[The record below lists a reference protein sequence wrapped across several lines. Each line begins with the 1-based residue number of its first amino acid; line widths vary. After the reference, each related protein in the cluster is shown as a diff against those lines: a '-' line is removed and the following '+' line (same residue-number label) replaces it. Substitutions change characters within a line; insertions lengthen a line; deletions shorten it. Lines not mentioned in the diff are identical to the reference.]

1 MTMHTRFLTL
11 STLLLVLLTACTGRR
26 TTADT
31 QAETDLP
38 AICQRDTLVALT
50 LYSST
55 SYFLYRGEPWAS
67 SMNYAGSLPIRWA
80 WSW

>member
-31 QAETDLP
+31 QPETDLP

-55 SYFLYRGEPWAS
+55 SYFLYRGEP
-67 SMNYAGSLPIRWA
+67 MGFQYELCRQ

>member
-38 AICQRDTLVALT
+38 AICQRDPRSGRVVTGGIV
-50 LYSST
+50 SCQDS
-55 SYFLYRGEPWAS
+55 R
-67 SMNYAGSLPIRWA
+67 
-80 WSW
+80 SW